1 MPREIHASVLR
12 LRPEAEAE
20 YRRIHADVWPS
31 VLAQI
36 ARSHIRDYS
45 IHLHDGLLFARF
57 TYVGDDYAAD
67 LAAMA
72 ADPETQRWWEITNPM
87 QEPLPTRA
95 EGEWWAEMEPVFY
108 FSGDAAG

>member
-1 MPREIHASVLR
+1 MSSSRRLGAEHPRRHRARVLRSWTMPAEIHASVVR

-20 YRRIHADVWPS
+20 YRRIHTDVWPS

-57 TYVGDDYAAD
+57 TYVGEDYAAYMATI
-67 LAAMA
+67 AAN
-72 ADPETQRWWEITNPM
+72 PETQ
-87 QEPLPTRA
+87 
-95 EGEWWAEMEPVFY
+95 
-108 FSGDAAG
+108 